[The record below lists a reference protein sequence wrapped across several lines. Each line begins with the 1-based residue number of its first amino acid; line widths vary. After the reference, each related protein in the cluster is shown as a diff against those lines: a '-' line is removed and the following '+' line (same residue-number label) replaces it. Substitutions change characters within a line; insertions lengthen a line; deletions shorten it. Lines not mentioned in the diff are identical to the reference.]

1 MNILNIGSLNID
13 YVYEVS
19 HFVRPGESINAEK
32 IIQNSGGKGLNQS
45 VAMSKAGL
53 SVSHAGFVGE
63 ADGDFLIRVL
73 QENKV
78 DTGLIEKI
86 DLPSGNAVIQVV
98 PSGENCIIVYN
109 GANKQLTEAYIDMA
123 LSRFSPG
130 DYCVLQNEINRVPEI
145 IRRAH
150 QKGLKVILNP
160 SPIDSELLSAD
171 FSGIDLMILNEI
183 EGRQITGKTDPDE
196 IIRSLLER
204 SPDTQYVL
212 TLGQDGAVYADRD
225 RRLKCGIYPAEVV
238 DTTAAG
244 DTFTGYFIYSIVHQ
258 LPVAD
263 GLRIA
268 SAASAV
274 AVSRN
279 GAAQSIPYRREVLE
293 YIEAYGDLEI
303 VESTRG

>member
-32 IIQNSGGKGLNQS
+32 IIKNSGGKGLNQS

-63 ADGDFLIRVL
+63 SDGDFLIRVL

-86 DLPSGNAVIQVV
+86 DLPSGNAIIQVT

-109 GANKQLTEAYIDMA
+109 GANKQLTEEYIDTVF
-123 LSRFSPG
+123 SRFSPG
-130 DYCVLQNEINRVPEI
+130 DYCVLQNEVNQVPEI

-160 SPIDSELLSAD
+160 SPIDAELLSAD
-171 FSGIDLMILNEI
+171 FSGIYLMILNEI

-196 IIRSLLER
+196 MIESLLER
-204 SPDTQYVL
+204 SPHTRYVL
-212 TLGQDGAVYADRD
+212 TLGRDGAVYADKEQ
-225 RRLKCGIYPAEVV
+225 RLKCGIYPAEVV

-244 DTFTGYFIYSIVHQ
+244 DTFTGYFIYSIVHR

-279 GAAQSIPYRREVLE
+279 GAARSIPYYQEVLD
-293 YIEAYGDLEI
+293 YIDAYKDLDI
-303 VESTRG
+303 IESTEG